1 LFGALKDK
9 TRRVQ
14 YSLAGM
20 LEMPKDAIMDLPRI
34 TVIGNWQ
41 INIENHRGLLEYTAD
56 KVRVSISN
64 GELEIKG
71 NNFVVRSILVDEI
84 TLDGQ
89 VYSISFS
96 GEAVRPWV

>member
-1 LFGALKDK
+1 MFGALKDK

-20 LEMPKDAIMDLPRI
+20 LEMPGDALMDLPKI

-41 INIENHRGLLEYTAD
+41 ISIENHRGLIEYTAD
-56 KVRVSISN
+56 KIRINTSN
-64 GELEIKG
+64 GALEIKG
-71 NNFVVRSILVDEI
+71 KGLIIRGILVDEI
-84 TLDGQ
+84 ALDGQ

-96 GEAVRPWV
+96 GEAVRPCS